1 MICPH
6 CGADDTGAIKINV
19 KVARG
24 IRTTKTIKGNNPPRH
39 TVLESR
45 DTTRGELRRR
55 RQCSVCGGRFS
66 TLERV
71 IGADLDEEQPAPQ
84 AAAVATH
91 AISETPMATA
101 LRMAAGRRTA
111 EVIARSTGIAP
122 EIIDGIMVGRIR
134 IVRRKTADALARGLG
149 QPWLSDALVNGTAVG
164 GA

>member
-6 CGADDTGAIKINV
+6 CGADDTGAIKVNI

-24 IRTTKTIKGNNPPRH
+24 VRTTRTIKSSNPPRH
-39 TVLESR
+39 TVLDSR
-45 DTTRGELRRR
+45 DTTTGELRRR
-55 RQCSVCGGRFS
+55 RQCSVCAGRFS

-71 IGADLDEEQPAPQ
+71 IGTDDEEQPEPQ
-84 AAAVATH
+84 AATVATS
-91 AISETPMATA
+91 AIIETPMATA
-101 LRMAAGRRTA
+101 LRMAAGRKTA

-149 QPWLSDALVNGTAVG
+149 TPWLSDALVNGTTAG